1 MIAIVDA
8 GPYLTATVYN
18 EIRHA
23 LKKVHH
29 GVARLVRL
37 PVDEFGS
44 MVTRIMEHGYQFTPF
59 QPMLC
64 GLPIDQTTGPLP
76 EIVVVH
82 DDDTNGVV
90 NVKTETEVS

>member
-8 GPYLTATVYN
+8 GPYISAAVYS
-18 EIRHA
+18 EISHA

-29 GVARLVRL
+29 GAARLIRL
-37 PVDEFGS
+37 PVDEFNG
-44 MVTRIMEHGYQFTPF
+44 MVSKIIERGYQWTPF

-64 GLPIDQTTGPLP
+64 GLPVDQSTGQLP

-82 DDDTNGVV
+82 DDDTNGAV
-90 NVKTETEVS
+90 NVLTETEVL